1 MSPFCGFLAR
11 AGARYGRIGMTL
23 GANAERALL
32 AYAWPGNVRELSHVL
47 ERAVLMGQ
55 GERAESLE
63 FGLGDATLGLSAAL
77 AAGGE
82 AAAPGDDL
90 DLDRAEER
98 MVRRALERSEG
109 NVQRAAELLGLS
121 RAALYRRF
129 EKFGIQ
135 V

>member
-1 MSPFCGFLAR
+1 
-11 AGARYGRIGMTL
+11 
-23 GANAERALL
+23 
-32 AYAWPGNVRELSHVL
+32 VRELSHVL

-55 GERAESLE
+55 GERVESLE
-63 FGLGDATLGLSAAL
+63 FGLGDATLGSGAAL

-90 DLDRAEER
+90 DLDRSEER

>member
-1 MSPFCGFLAR
+1 
-11 AGARYGRIGMTL
+11 
-23 GANAERALL
+23 
-32 AYAWPGNVRELSHVL
+32 L

-55 GERAESLE
+55 GDRVESLE
-63 FGLGDATLGLSAAL
+63 FGLGDATLGSSAAL